1 MEVNKMNDID
11 NNDLPIIRVAGVPEH
26 FNEPWRIGL
35 EKNLFKN
42 EGIDIEWY
50 SVKEGTGSMINKLKS
65 NEVDV
70 IVALTEG
77 LINDIA
83 NGSDIRLLGTYV
95 QSPLVW
101 SVSTGANSIYN
112 SIEDLKGEKFG
123 ISRYQSGSHLMSCV
137 LANQYGWKQ
146 SDLEFIVCHN
156 FDNLRKSVNDNTT
169 AAFIWEYFMQKPYYD
184 KGEIRRIGQIITP
197 WPCFM
202 IASTTHLISK
212 HLNDIKKMFIAL
224 EKACLLFQTNSID
237 SIKRISINYG
247 LNEEDAKAWFDKVII
262 TPTNTISESTIETT
276 LDALK
281 TAHLLNNENAISDP
295 IRFIDTRFTKLTVDI
310 KSMRLY
316 NKPELLITL
325 RNNLRVAG
333 ISKGPISYIDL
344 LPYDQNHYYGT
355 QVLDLA
361 VNELKLNQY
370 DQNSNWFIQ
379 IGSNLAGCARYLAG
393 KYQLKVLAIELQ
405 NDLSQTASELTE
417 RCRLSNYVH
426 HIAGNFL
433 NVAEHLQENFYYG
446 ILSWITILHFNQNE
460 RIRLIDQSYRL
471 LKENGFFY
479 LEDFIRIG
487 NISYD
492 ESIILEHD
500 LYYLKTKMASTT
512 TGKIAEFRRL
522 LSRAHSVLVLTGA
535 GISAESGI
543 PTFRGAGGL
552 WRQYRATDLATATA
566 FSRSPSL
573 VWEFYH
579 YRRELVRTKQ
589 PNKAHIALAEAE
601 ANFEKKGKRFNV
613 ITQNVDGLHR
623 RAGTKNLIEMHGHLH
638 YTYIFVKHNYFFYIN
653 SGNLFMVQCTSCGFI
668 EENNSSPI
676 CESLRNRGLPDENG
690 PDIDENDLPR
700 CRKCKCLV
708 RPHIVWFGE
717 RIWDDVLE
725 TIEKEIQLC
734 DLFLVVGTSSVV
746 YPAAG
751 YASIL
756 AQKNIPIAEVNVETT
771 PSTSIATY
779 HFHGPAAQ
787 LLPQL
792 LLSNINDE

>member
-446 ILSWITILHFNQNE
+446 ILSWITILHF
-460 RIRLIDQSYRL
+460 
-471 LKENGFFY
+471 
-479 LEDFIRIG
+479 
-487 NISYD
+487 
-492 ESIILEHD
+492 
-500 LYYLKTKMASTT
+500 
-512 TGKIAEFRRL
+512 
-522 LSRAHSVLVLTGA
+522 
-535 GISAESGI
+535 
-543 PTFRGAGGL
+543 
-552 WRQYRATDLATATA
+552 
-566 FSRSPSL
+566 
-573 VWEFYH
+573 
-579 YRRELVRTKQ
+579 
-589 PNKAHIALAEAE
+589 
-601 ANFEKKGKRFNV
+601 
-613 ITQNVDGLHR
+613 
-623 RAGTKNLIEMHGHLH
+623 
-638 YTYIFVKHNYFFYIN
+638 
-653 SGNLFMVQCTSCGFI
+653 
-668 EENNSSPI
+668 
-676 CESLRNRGLPDENG
+676 
-690 PDIDENDLPR
+690 
-700 CRKCKCLV
+700 
-708 RPHIVWFGE
+708 
-717 RIWDDVLE
+717 
-725 TIEKEIQLC
+725 
-734 DLFLVVGTSSVV
+734 
-746 YPAAG
+746 
-751 YASIL
+751 
-756 AQKNIPIAEVNVETT
+756 
-771 PSTSIATY
+771 
-779 HFHGPAAQ
+779 
-787 LLPQL
+787 
-792 LLSNINDE
+792 